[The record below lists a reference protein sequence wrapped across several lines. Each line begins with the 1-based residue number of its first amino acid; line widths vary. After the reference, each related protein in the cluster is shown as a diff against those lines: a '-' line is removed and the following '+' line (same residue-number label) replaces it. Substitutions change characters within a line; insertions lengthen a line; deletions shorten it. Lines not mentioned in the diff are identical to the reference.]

1 MDFQKNQ
8 PSVKLHQAP
17 GGQSSFSLAW
27 DDGSAQ
33 QKPKQA
39 TVTSPF
45 ATHEEEK
52 QQPHTSVKFSGQA
65 PGGSTSISLS
75 DGSTNSNH
83 FQT

>member
-33 QKPKQA
+33 QKPKHA